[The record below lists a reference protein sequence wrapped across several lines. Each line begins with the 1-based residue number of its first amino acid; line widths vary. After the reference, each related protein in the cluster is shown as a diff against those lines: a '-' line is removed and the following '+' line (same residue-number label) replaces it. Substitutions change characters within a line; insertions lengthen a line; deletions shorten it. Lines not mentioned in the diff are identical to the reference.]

1 MKKLFLLIGAVLV
14 SLAMQATVQ
23 KVDWDFSEMTE
34 WDSKTASFN
43 AETGVVT
50 ANDWRGVSNWGWLEK
65 GDYDKLVVE
74 IADHN
79 YAVLVKV
86 KTINDGEDDKVDG
99 NYVNF
104 QEEISAEQNCLVL
117 DLASSKGII
126 KYIELDNWSEH
137 AGATFTIKRIYL
149 LKTSGIEITRPL
161 WSGEN
166 AFGNWEHSFE
176 VDPFAR
182 VYEYDEMVIT
192 YTKESDPQCQVK
204 ICKTD
209 AFLDYVGAYVDVSG
223 ATQASFLLSAADVAA
238 IKAKGF
244 YLNGKNMTIQNIQIR
259 SHETLSS
266 EEKAIGNWEKYIEIP
281 ASKLSDIQIGNE
293 ICVSVTAIG
302 ETNSPRVSL
311 FCGWSLSDALVGGEY
326 YFKSGDAASSEN
338 PFIVR
343 FPVTGSMKQQL
354 GSHNMLLRGVNYTVT
369 DVYVEEGTP
378 VAESGVK
385 GYLTVSTARMATFV
399 LPFNVSTLP
408 AGVQAYDLTYDGSNV
423 ILATEVTA
431 LTADQPVLII
441 AAAGEYAFDGEDG
454 SSADISGKTGTYAN
468 GALIGTYQTI
478 EPLAENDGAGNNN
491 YILSNGT
498 DGVAFYQVL
507 DNKCSVAPYRAY
519 LSCTYNANAGGSAPA
534 RRMRIVFKHDA
545 ATGIE
550 SIQPSAISTQKLL
563 KDGQLIIIRNGVE
576 YNVNGQMTK

>member
-23 KVDWDFSEMTE
+23 KADWDFSEMTE
-34 WDSKTASFN
+34 WESKTASFN

-50 ANDWRGVSNWGWLEK
+50 AQKWRGVSNWGWLEK

-86 KTINDGEDDKVDG
+86 KTINDDEAGQEEKYVDL
-99 NYVNF
+99 

-117 DLASSKGII
+117 DLTSSKDII
-126 KYIELDNWSEH
+126 QYIELDNWSEH
-137 AGATFTIKRIYL
+137 DGATFTIKRIYL
-149 LKTSGIEITRPL
+149 LKTYGIEINRPL

-204 ICKTD
+204 IQKTD

-293 ICVSVTAIG
+293 ICVRVTAIG
-302 ETNSPRVSL
+302 DADGPRVSL

-326 YFKSGDAASSEN
+326 YFQSGDAASSEN

-354 GSHNMLLRGVNYTVT
+354 GSHNVLLRGVNYTVT

-454 SSADISGKTGTYAN
+454 SSADISGKTGTYTN
-468 GALIGTYQTI
+468 GALVGTYQTI
-478 EPLAENDGAGNNN
+478 DPLAQTTEAN
-491 YILSNGT
+491 YNYVLNNGT

-519 LSCTYNANAGGSAPA
+519 LSCSYNANAGGSAPA
-534 RRMRIVFKHDA
+534 RRMRMVFRPKAPTDI
-545 ATGIE
+545 TNVQGDKV
-550 SIQPSAISTQKLL
+550 QSTKVLR
-563 KDGQLIIIRNGVE
+563 DGQLIIISNGVE